1 MDLLRHIYHFISRTI
16 FLWRTTI
23 RNVFKCFF
31 SFEILEMSPRYG
43 FKPLVTI
50 LKGLSVKFKICN
62 SSIRVSLED
71 QR

>member
-16 FLWRTTI
+16 FRWRTATI
-23 RNVFKCFF
+23 LNVFKCFF

-50 LKGLSVKFKICN
+50 LKGLSVKFKICK
-62 SSIRVSLED
+62 SIRED